1 MFNKTERWS
10 TLADKIFDYEEKH
23 LSEVL
28 DKVDT
33 AITKA
38 ENDANNAEK
47 DRGAI
52 QKNFYN
58 DVRINTSSYSGMMDT
73 AISIRQQQQM
83 LSEREN
89 SWQHATKRL
98 TTFKQMKKRPY
109 FARIDF
115 HENGEKKDETIYIGL
130 GSFSDTP
137 DHFLIYDW
145 RAPISSV
152 YYDGNMG
159 EVEYATPDGTQKVDL
174 KLKRQFTIEDGK
186 LLSVYDT
193 DETIGDQMLLNA
205 LGSQS
210 DVKMKSIVSTIQR
223 EQNKIIRNTSADLL
237 FVQGAAGSGKTAA
250 ILQRV
255 AFLLYR
261 YRGNLNA
268 GQVIMF
274 SPNQL
279 FNDYV
284 DQVLPELGE
293 QNMIQMTYYQF
304 SRRRIPNLDVENLQ
318 QRFEKKLSP
327 AERRIDQFKGS
338 LQFFNAVT
346 KYAKFLGTSG
356 MRFRNI
362 MFQGKPFATKE
373 KIKEIYYSFNSTY
386 NLKNRIEG
394 TREALIRMLNQK
406 VGSELR
412 TKWVEDA
419 VQSLSQEEIHNLFK
433 NEPREFKDNDEEFKF
448 LARQIIMKELKPVR
462 NAIMRNR
469 FLSINA
475 QYVQMLRSLPK
486 WFDLQKIGVSA
497 TEWDAHVDKT
507 VQELKEHRLA
517 MVDTSAYLYL
527 YDLMTGKKGER
538 SMRYVFIDE
547 IQDYNAFQ
555 LAYIR
560 FNFPRAKFTLLGDLN
575 QSIYANETSATLLSE
590 LSTMFDPDKTE
601 VVQLSKSYRSTQ
613 QITDFTKEILVEGES
628 IESFN
633 RSGELPIVSINSS
646 HQKMV
651 DAVIRQLHQDQADG
665 ETSAIIGRSYAEC
678 EQIADELKAA
688 GEKVVL
694 IRTENQRLVE
704 GTIVVPSFL
713 AKGLEFDSVIVWNT
727 SDTTY
732 QTNRDEQLLYTICSR
747 AMHRLLVVAEEN
759 LSPLIRK
766 IPASLYAEQKF

>member
-1 MFNKTERWS
+1 MAEG
-10 TLADKIFDYEEKH
+10 IFEYEDKH
-23 LSEVL
+23 LGEVL

-33 AITKA
+33 AIAKA
-38 ENDANNAEK
+38 ENDAENAEK

-98 TTFKQMKKRPY
+98 ETFNQMKKRPY

-115 HENGEKKDETIYIGL
+115 RESGEKKDETIYIGL
-130 GSFSDTP
+130 GSFSDSP

-159 EVEYATPDGTQKVDL
+159 KVEYTTPDGQQSVDL
-174 KLKRQFTIEDGK
+174 KLKRQFTIEEGK
-186 LLSVYDT
+186 LISVYDT

-304 SRRRIPNLDVENLQ
+304 ARRRIPNLEVENLQ
-318 QRFEKKLSP
+318 QRFDKKLTE
-327 AERRIDQFKGS
+327 AERKIDQFKGS
-338 LQFFNAVT
+338 LQFFKAVSR
-346 KYAKFLGTSG
+346 YAEFLGKSG

-362 MFQGKPFATKE
+362 MFQGKPFASKE

-386 NLKNRIEG
+386 NLGNRIEG

-419 VQSLSQEEIHNLFK
+419 VQSLSQEEIHELFK
-433 NEPREFKDNDEEFKF
+433 NDPREFKDNDEEFKF

-475 QYVQMLRSLPK
+475 QYVQLLRSLPK
-486 WFDLQKIGVSA
+486 WFDLKKIDV
-497 TEWDAHVDKT
+497 TEEEWEKHVDRT
-507 VQELKEHRLA
+507 IEELKEHHLT

-590 LSTMFDPDKTE
+590 LSTMFNPEKTE
-601 VVQLSKSYRSTQ
+601 VIQLAKSYRSTQ

-628 IESFN
+628 IESFS
-633 RSGELPIVSINSS
+633 RDGELPIVSVNRN
-646 HQKMV
+646 HQKML
-651 DAVIRQLHQDQADG
+651 DAVIKQLHRDREDD

-678 EQIADELKAA
+678 EQIAEELKNA
-688 GEKVVL
+688 GESVTL

-727 SDTTY
+727 SADTY
-732 QTNRDEQLLYTICSR
+732 QEHRDEQLLYTICSR
-747 AMHRLLVVAEEN
+747 AMHRLLVVSEKD
-759 LSPLIRK
+759 LSPLIGK
-766 IPASLYAEQKF
+766 IPSELYRREEN